1 MNSSLFYNYIQDIRG
16 PFDQLDHISILRKTV
31 VAHRTTCKLHLRVTI
46 WYQKLQNRVYV
57 WGALLNFF
65 LHPVPE
71 KKNKRWEE
79 FLWQIFLEHVHKS
92 ALAWC
97 GIHSLSF
104 TYFLLAAIS
113 YFFAQKILISH
124 TTPVSSYIFR
134 RFDNPYCEGAKGYNL
149 SPSQLAPYWA
159 MFPSF

>member
-97 GIHSLSF
+97 GIHSQL
-104 TYFLLAAIS
+104 YFLLAAIS
-113 YFFAQKILISH
+113 YFFAQKNLNFTYHTSLFIHFQKVWQPILW
-124 TTPVSSYIFR
+124 R
-134 RFDNPYCEGAKGYNL
+134 GKGL
-149 SPSQLAPYWA
+149 QPLPQSASPILGHVP
-159 MFPSF
+159 